1 MSICEGRE
9 IIEQNYKIMQ
19 LYSPSMSLDA
29 KGRIKNILNNF
40 VPEFN
45 KTEVIKR
52 MEEDGFGSWD
62 TSDLFATFKRISSK
76 A

>member
-1 MSICEGRE
+1 
-9 IIEQNYKIMQ
+9 
-19 LYSPSMSLDA
+19 MSLDA

-52 MEEDGFGSWD
+52 MAEDGFGNWD
-62 TSDLFATFKRISSK
+62 TSDLFTTFKRITSNT
-76 A
+76 